1 MQRLVTGVQLIAGG
15 QQSHQQFIAHS
26 ATARCSLHRLVT
38 GLQLIAENQQVVSN
52 LSATLAMSAAQLVDL

>member
-1 MQRLVTGVQLIAGG
+1 M
-15 QQSHQQFIAHS
+15 
-26 ATARCSLHRLVT
+26 HRLVT